1 VYDHVAETLEL
12 LCASGCDL
20 FVATVKPSPIAEK
33 VLRDMGLERYFKGVA
48 GSSMDHALRDKAGI
62 IRQVIREHELD
73 AAHSVMVGD
82 RGEDITGACHN
93 GLYAVGVTYGFGTL
107 EELSAA
113 RPDHLVAC
121 SSEIPAL
128 LLNPAQR
135 A

>member
-1 VYDHVAETLEL
+1 
-12 LCASGCDL
+12 
-20 FVATVKPSPIAEK
+20 
-33 VLRDMGLERYFKGVA
+33 M
-48 GSSMDHALRDKAGI
+48 
-62 IRQVIREHELD
+62 
-73 AAHSVMVGD
+73 MVGD
-82 RGEDITGACHN
+82 RGQDIAGARCN

-107 EELSAA
+107 EELAAA